1 MSTISINNLEKKYGK
16 NYGTRDVTFSVN
28 EGEIYGFVGPNGAGK
43 STTIKVLMGFIYSSK
58 GSASIMGLDVVEDT
72 KKIKAFTGYVP
83 SDVNMYSNMSVKE
96 LLKRNTKFYDGD
108 YNDEVKRLVS
118 LFEVDVNKSFDELST
133 GNKKKVSIIC
143 ALMASPK
150 VVILDE
156 PTSGLDP
163 MMQKTLL
170 DELKRRAKLGTTIL
184 LSSHNLTEVQEYC
197 DKVAFIK
204 SGRIIAVID
213 PRSTSDRYKKITV
226 VGGERVDIEG
236 FDVISED
243 EGVVVYRTL
252 CDSKVILKMINKIN
266 PEDFTVENESM
277 EEYFWDLY
285 KMEEGQ

>member
-213 PRSTSDRYKKITV
+213 PRSTRH
-226 VGGERVDIEG
+226 
-236 FDVISED
+236 F
-243 EGVVVYRTL
+243 
-252 CDSKVILKMINKIN
+252 
-266 PEDFTVENESM
+266 
-277 EEYFWDLY
+277 
-285 KMEEGQ
+285 